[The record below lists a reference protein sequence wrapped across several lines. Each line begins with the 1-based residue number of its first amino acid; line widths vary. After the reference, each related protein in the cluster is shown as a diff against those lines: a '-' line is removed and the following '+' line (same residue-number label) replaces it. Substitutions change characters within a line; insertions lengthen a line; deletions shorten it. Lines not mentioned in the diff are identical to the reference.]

1 VTSHDSSRAA
11 ALPGSGAPLAPNE
24 IALWILEGRRWAPG
38 AIDEMASHASEDE
51 RRHATRFADARLGHR
66 YLVDHG
72 FLRTVLA
79 RYVARPPAGI
89 PIARTRL
96 GKPYVADS
104 SLADGLRFSMSHSD
118 DVTLVAVA
126 FGREIGIDVERVR
139 SDVELDEIARMQFS
153 PREIEALAGL
163 PDARRCLA
171 SFAIW
176 VRKEALAKA
185 QGGGISA
192 DFLRRLS
199 VGAGPAGP
207 IAWDGRRWG
216 LQDVELGPGYV
227 AALAAAGDGW
237 RIVRCAADALLAAT
251 GRRNAV
257 RRPGAGTVVAAS

>member
-1 VTSHDSSRAA
+1 MTIHDSNRDT
-11 ALPGSGAPLAPNE
+11 ALPGSGAPLAPDE
-24 IALWILEGRRWAPG
+24 IALWIFDGRRWAPG
-38 AIDEMASHASEDE
+38 AIEEMGSHASQDE
-51 RRHATRFADARLGHR
+51 RRHATRFADARLRHR

-79 RYVARPPAGI
+79 RHVARPPAEI

-96 GKPYVADS
+96 GKPYVADLPS
-104 SLADGLRFSMSHSD
+104 ADGLRFSMSHAG

-139 SDVELDEIARMQFS
+139 RDVELDEIARMQFS
-153 PREIEALAGL
+153 PREIDALAGL
-163 PDARRCLA
+163 PDGQRSLA
-171 SFAIW
+171 FFTIW

-192 DFLRRLS
+192 NFLRRLS
-199 VGAGPAGP
+199 VGAGPPGP
-207 IAWDGRRWG
+207 IAWDGRRWD
-216 LQDVELGPGYV
+216 LRDVELGPGYV

-257 RRPGAGTVVAAS
+257 QPTAAGTVAATR